1 MQTGLLLYIF
11 SLKCRELFELRIKN
25 GRRHSSHLEVG
36 LIWSENGLS
45 FSVGIHCSLTG
56 LSGIMESIPLN
67 GQIVSTLGF
76 PSLACPMTL
85 VEPLQVG
92 DWWRIE
98 TKLVQP
104 RESWLIFAQVCR
116 RFRYTLSRSMKQMS
130 RLKLCSLIF
139 FGLSAWI
146 PSCIAYYISFHTPTT
161 FCEPGKES
169 SPSCKVS
176 KVFLAN
182 GLVSLDI
189 FWFIGR

>member
-45 FSVGIHCSLTG
+45 FSVGIHRSLTG
-56 LSGIMESIPLN
+56 LSGT

-104 RESWLIFAQVCR
+104 RESWLIFAQVCW
-116 RFRYTLSRSMKQMS
+116 RFSYTLSGSMKQMS
-130 RLKLCSLIF
+130 RLKLYSFIF

-182 GLVSLDI
+182 GLVSLDS